1 MKDDMPDA
9 LSVSNLC
16 VRYGADTV
24 LEGLQWR
31 SSRACGWRI
40 TGESGSGKSSFLK
53 ALAGLVAHTGEVDVS
68 FDSHSVAPRTVRY
81 VDNWYKFSNLD
92 GDRNFYYQQRYNKQE
107 ENETL
112 TVFAELEKF
121 GREENLQFE
130 KVEPILEKFGFSDC
144 RNTQLIELSSG
155 EHKKLQLVC
164 ALWLNP
170 QVLLLDEPYVGLDA
184 ASRANLNDLLDAA
197 ITSGTTLVIVAND
210 DELPSKLSHFARLE
224 NGALSVVGRSET
236 QANTAR
242 AQIPPVPFF
251 LQKSPKIDN
260 QDMLE
265 LGGVSVRYGEKTVLH
280 DITWRVRAGEKW
292 LLQGH
297 NGSGKSTLLSLLDG
311 DHPQAY
317 SSNIKLFGR
326 PRGSGESIWDIKE
339 KIGIISPEMHWYFD
353 RNSTVYNCVASGLK
367 DTIGWFLDVSFEEQK
382 QIECVLKFFGLWNER
397 DKLLDILPLG
407 KQRLAMLARTV
418 VKNPQLLILDEPCQ
432 GLDALQTRFFNDILD
447 ALSVYG
453 KTIIYV
459 GHYEAQLPKCLDHK
473 LELDKGRI
481 VYNGVYS
488 PSISAM

>member
-367 DTIGWFLDVSFEEQK
+367 DTIGWFLDV
-382 QIECVLKFFGLWNER
+382 
-397 DKLLDILPLG
+397 
-407 KQRLAMLARTV
+407 
-418 VKNPQLLILDEPCQ
+418 
-432 GLDALQTRFFNDILD
+432 
-447 ALSVYG
+447 
-453 KTIIYV
+453 
-459 GHYEAQLPKCLDHK
+459 
-473 LELDKGRI
+473 
-481 VYNGVYS
+481 
-488 PSISAM
+488 